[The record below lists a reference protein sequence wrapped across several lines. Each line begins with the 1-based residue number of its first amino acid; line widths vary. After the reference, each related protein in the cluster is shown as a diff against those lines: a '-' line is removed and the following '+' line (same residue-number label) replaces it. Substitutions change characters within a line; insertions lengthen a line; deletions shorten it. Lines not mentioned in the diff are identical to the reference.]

1 LERKLNN
8 GTLGR
13 LRLVR
18 KRLLPIPEQGWG
30 KFFLARDP
38 GQKSHGRQR
47 LLIGLCGVALL
58 SIIYVGNATAWARQ
72 EYRPIYQQSPLS
84 PVATPVTSTIT
95 MTAPLPVTVTNP
107 VSNPVISPVATPV
120 TDTAPITAAIVEP
133 GAVPVVAPT
142 VDLVNRGQT
151 SLLLV
156 GAVLVG
162 LLLVVGL
169 VIGRQR

>member
-1 LERKLNN
+1 
-8 GTLGR
+8 
-13 LRLVR
+13 
-18 KRLLPIPEQGWG
+18 
-30 KFFLARDP
+30 
-38 GQKSHGRQR
+38 
-47 LLIGLCGVALL
+47 
-58 SIIYVGNATAWARQ
+58 
-72 EYRPIYQQSPLS
+72 
-84 PVATPVTSTIT
+84 